1 MSPAH
6 LPQSCTQTAAAAV
19 HDDGE
24 ADVVGGEA
32 SKIGMSPTFLCCHCL
47 RLQMD

>member
-6 LPQSCTQTAAAAV
+6 LPQSCTQTV
-19 HDDGE
+19 DVVSDGV
-24 ADVVGGEA
+24 ADVAVGGEA
-32 SKIGMSPTFLCCHCL
+32 SKIGMSPTFLCCHCP